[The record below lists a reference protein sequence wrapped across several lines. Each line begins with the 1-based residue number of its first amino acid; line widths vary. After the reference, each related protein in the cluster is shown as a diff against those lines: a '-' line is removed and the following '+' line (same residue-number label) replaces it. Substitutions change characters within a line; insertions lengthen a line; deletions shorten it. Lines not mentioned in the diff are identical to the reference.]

1 MAVTKKFY
9 LMTVGGGQRKIKLP
23 EYYDSV
29 DTALG
34 LTAAPDNSTAQLTSA
49 RDLLKSGDGVKIR
62 VRRKIGD
69 TKYATSTII
78 CDLDNAKAAMS
89 ALLGKTFGTGS
100 VAGAGTIVSAYFPS
114 RSRLG

>member
-1 MAVTKKFY
+1 MAVKKKLY
-9 LMTVGGGQRKIKLP
+9 LMTVAGGQRKIKLP

-34 LTAAPDNSTAQLTSA
+34 LSAAPDNSTAQLTSTRA
-49 RDLLKSGDGVKIR
+49 LVRSGDGIKIR
-62 VRRKIGD
+62 VRRKISD
-69 TKYATSTII
+69 TKFATSTIV